1 MQDKPDFYSLAS
13 NALKFAETKNSNL
26 KCAEVYFGKSKF
38 ITIEIEEN
46 SVKNN
51 EMGSSLGVS
60 IRAIDKRGSLGF
72 AFTNNLERK
81 SMEKMISNAL
91 GMMNAGTGD
100 PDFKDL
106 PEHYEKYP
114 SVKGL
119 FDKELKALQ
128 IEDSISYAKDLINV
142 CKEDEFAISQSAD
155 FSSSYTKAYVF
166 NSNGIE
172 INGKVTSCSITSNI
186 IVKDK
191 VSNETSFGFDWQSAR
206 NLKEINAI
214 DIARSALTKAKRNL
228 NRIKINNMKVP
239 LILTPNGTISLI
251 LSPLASAI
259 NAETFQYKRSFLI
272 GKRNET
278 IGSEL
283 LNIEDNALMDG
294 ALGSSPFDAEGV
306 PCKNKSV
313 IQSGKFLQDGLLHNS
328 YTASKE
334 GIEST
339 GNAVRSSYSSVPSI
353 GATNFIMKPGDFF
366 YNEMIRDVKKGII
379 LEYTGDSPNITT
391 ADFSGLIL
399 QGNLIENGEIKKP
412 LNETMVGINL
422 FELFNNLDAVSKEFK
437 IYGRYQAPY
446 VRIKDVQI
454 IGAAH

>member
-1 MQDKPDFYSLAS
+1 MQDKLDFYSLAN
-13 NALKFAETKNSNL
+13 NALKFAENKNRNL
-26 KCAEVYFGKSKF
+26 KCAEVYLGKSSY
-38 ITIEIEEN
+38 INIEIEEN
-46 SVKNN
+46 SVKNS
-51 EMGSSLGVS
+51 EMGSLLGVS
-60 IRAIDKRGSLGF
+60 IRTIDKRGSLGF

-100 PDFKDL
+100 PDFKNL

-114 SVKGL
+114 HVKGL

-142 CKEDEFAISQSAD
+142 CKEDELAISQSAS
-155 FSSSYTKAYVF
+155 FSSSYTNAFVF
-166 NSNGIE
+166 NSNEIE
-172 INGKVTSCSITSNI
+172 INGKVTSCSVTSNI

-191 VSNETSFGFDWQSAR
+191 ISNETSFGFDWQSAR

-214 DIARSALTKAKRNL
+214 NIARSALTKAKRNL

-278 IGSEL
+278 IATEL

-306 PCKNKSV
+306 PCRNKSI

-328 YTASKE
+328 YTAGKE

-339 GNAVRSSYSSVPSI
+339 GNAVRGSYSSVPSI
-353 GATNFIMKPGDFF
+353 GASNFIMKAGEFSYSD
-366 YNEMIRDVKKGII
+366 MIEDVKKGII

-391 ADFSGLIL
+391 GDFSGLIL
-399 QGNLIENGEIKKP
+399 QGNLIENGEIKEP
-412 LNETMVGINL
+412 LNETMFGINL
-422 FELFNNLDAVSKEFK
+422 FDLFKNLDAVSKEFR

-446 VRIKDVQI
+446 VKIKDVQI
-454 IGAAH
+454 IGAAN